1 MLQRQVTLVQKNG
14 EIMNYLTLA
23 GHLGA
28 DPETR
33 YTPSGKKVTTLRL
46 ACRSRKGGKDST
58 IWWKVTIWE
67 EQFDRMMPYLKKG
80 SPLMVMGE
88 MQDPELYQDRNG
100 NTQVSLQMVAHNL
113 SFSPFGQ
120 SKNNNANAGATEQSA
135 SPEMAAAPA
144 AETATGQGSDVGFSD
159 DEVPF

>member
-1 MLQRQVTLVQKNG
+1 
-14 EIMNYLTLA
+14 MNYLTIA

-67 EQFDRMMPYLKKG
+67 DQFDRMLPYLKKG
-80 SPLMVMGE
+80 SPLIAMGE
-88 MQDPELYQDRNG
+88 MQEPETYQDRNG
-100 NTQVSLQMVAHNL
+100 QTQISLQMVASNL

-120 SKNNNANAGATEQSA
+120 GKNEAQGKAPVAADTVAQPA
-135 SPEMAAAPA
+135 HQEMPA
-144 AETATGQGSDVGFSD
+144 MGQGQDVGFTSD